1 MPNLTIIV
9 ASTRPGR
16 VGGAVG
22 EWLHDRAVAHGG
34 FEVTVEDL
42 LVRDLPLMD
51 EPNHPR
57 LREYTH
63 AHTQDWSAAIDRAD
77 ALAFVMPEYNHSYT
91 APLKNAIDFLH
102 TEWAHKPVG
111 LVSYGGIAAGTR
123 AAEAITPVL
132 TALKMVPLPEAVTI
146 PLVTRFIDDEG
157 AFRPD
162 QIITDASTAMF
173 DALARWE
180 DTLRPLREQ
189 SRRPSALVA

>member
-1 MPNLTIIV
+1 MPVLTIIV

-16 VGGAVG
+16 VGGSVG
-22 EWLHDRAVAHGG
+22 EWMRSRAVEHGA
-34 FEVTVEDL
+34 FDVDVQDL
-42 LVRDLPLMD
+42 LVRDLPLMN

-57 LREYTH
+57 LRDYTH
-63 AHTQDWSAAIDRAD
+63 AHTREWSEDIDRAD
-77 ALAFVMPEYNHSYT
+77 AVVLVIPEYNHSYS

-132 TALKMVPLPEAVTI
+132 TVLKMVPLPEAVTV
-146 PLVTRFIDDEG
+146 PMVARFIDDDG
-157 AFRPD
+157 AFHPD
-162 QIITDASTAMF
+162 QIISDASTTML

-180 DTLRPLREQ
+180 KVLRPLREQ
-189 SRRPSALVA
+189 SRLAPVAV

>member
-1 MPNLTIIV
+1 MPVLTIIV

-16 VGGAVG
+16 VGGSVG
-22 EWLHDRAVAHGG
+22 EWMRSCAVEHGA
-34 FEVTVEDL
+34 FDVDVQDL

-57 LREYTH
+57 LRDYTQ
-63 AHTQDWSAAIDRAD
+63 AHTREWSEDIDRAD
-77 ALAFVMPEYNHSYT
+77 AVILVMPEYNHSYS

-132 TALKMVPLPEAVTI
+132 TVLKMVPLPEAVTV
-146 PLVTRFIDDEG
+146 PMVARFIDDDG
-157 AFRPD
+157 AFHPD
-162 QIITDASTAMF
+162 QIISDASTAML
-173 DALARWE
+173 DALVRWE
-180 DTLRPLREQ
+180 GVLRPLREQ
-189 SRRPSALVA
+189 SRLAPVAA